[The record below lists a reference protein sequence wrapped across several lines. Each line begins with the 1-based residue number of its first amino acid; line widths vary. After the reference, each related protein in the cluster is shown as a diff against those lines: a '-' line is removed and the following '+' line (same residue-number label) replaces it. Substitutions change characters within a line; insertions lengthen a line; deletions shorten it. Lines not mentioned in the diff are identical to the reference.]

1 MNITSTNLT
10 VGSTSSI
17 IISLDRTKSID
28 GSTLTATT
36 ISTSSYII
44 LVSFDHSYT
53 FTYGVT
59 AVSGNSNST
68 INTNDNTITI
78 VYNSTLYNATL
89 INLTIVGV
97 KNPLISTVA
106 LTTFVKISDSNNVLK
121 D

>member
-53 FTYGVT
+53 LTYGVT